1 MASKSQVNM
10 ISEKFDVKL
19 IFAMLGVA
27 IIWGTTYLGI
37 RIAVHSIPPWFVTA
51 IRQGVASII
60 LLTYLLKRKELVWIS
75 WDHAK
80 RQMLLSLLMIVV
92 ANGLTTVA
100 EKNISSGLASLLN
113 SLAPL
118 FVFIGSIAVG
128 IQKPSVRGIT
138 GVMLGLIGI
147 GFIFRDG
154 LQDFLDPAYRQ
165 GIMIM
170 GLAVTG
176 WSIGTIYVK
185 KHTHKTPNIFLDLF
199 YQFAFSAIVQL
210 LLAFIFSSDTD
221 PLTWEFKGLMAVLY
235 LGIFGSVLG
244 FFCYHYVL
252 KRVTAIQASIL
263 SYFNTIIAIFLGWL
277 ILNEEITI
285 DLLFATALII
295 TGVFITNY
303 TKKVTN

>member
-1 MASKSQVNM
+1 MM
-10 ISEKFDVKL
+10 TTKFDVRL

-51 IRQGVASII
+51 IRQGLASI
-60 LLTYLLKRKELVWIS
+60 LLLIYLLKRKELVWIN

-113 SLAPL
+113 SLSPL
-118 FVFIGSIAVG
+118 LVFIGSVGIG
-128 IQKPSVRGIT
+128 IQKPSIKGIT
-138 GVMLGLIGI
+138 GVILGLTGI
-147 GFIFRDG
+147 AFIFRDG
-154 LQDFLDPAYRQ
+154 LNDFLDPAYQQ
-165 GIMIM
+165 GIMMM
-170 GLAVTG
+170 GLAVSG
-176 WSIGTIYVK
+176 WAIGTIYIK

-199 YQFAFSAIVQL
+199 YQFTFSALVQL
-210 LLAFIFSSDTD
+210 VLAFIFSSDTD
-221 PLTWEFKGLMAVLY
+221 PSKWEMQGLLAIVY
-235 LGIFGSVLG
+235 LGVFGSVLG

-285 DLLFATALII
+285 DLLFATVLII

-303 TKKVTN
+303 TRKEIN

>member
-1 MASKSQVNM
+1 M
-10 ISEKFDVKL
+10 ISKKFDVKL

-51 IRQGVASII
+51 IRQGVASVI

-80 RQMLLSLLMIVV
+80 RQMLLSFLMIVV

-138 GVMLGLIGI
+138 GVMLGLLGI

-170 GLAVTG
+170 ALAVTG

-210 LLAFIFSSDTD
+210 LLAFLFSSDTN
-221 PLTWEFKGLMAVLY
+221 PATWEFKGLMAVIY